1 MSTLIS
7 KILVVADGSPVSE
20 QALIEAIHIA
30 KIFNS
35 TVIAIHPM
43 QRQDPVQVKAGKEV
57 IDRYEGMVKGA
68 GLAFEWLFVED
79 QPGPAAVKVA
89 ERRGVDLIVVGS
101 LGEKGIKRKLIPST
115 VEYIVKNAG
124 CDVYVVKSKGPLF

>member
-1 MSTLIS
+1 MIS
-7 KILVVADGSPVSE
+7 RILVVADDSPVSE

-35 TVIAIHPM
+35 TIICIHPIPKH
-43 QRQDPVQVKAGKEV
+43 DPVQIKAGRE
-57 IDRYEGMVKGA
+57 IIQRYEGIVRGA
-68 GLAFEWLFVED
+68 GLNFEWLFVED

-101 LGEKGIKRKLIPST
+101 LGEKGLKRKLLPSA
-115 VEYIVKNAG
+115 VEYIVKNSG
-124 CDVYVVKSKGPLF
+124 CDVYVVKREGPLF

>member
-1 MSTLIS
+1 MIS
-7 KILVVADGSPVSE
+7 KILVIADGSAVSE
-20 QALIEAIHIA
+20 QALIEAIHIG

-35 TVIAIHPM
+35 TIICIHPM
-43 QRQDPVQVKAGKEV
+43 PRHDAVQVKAGKEI
-57 IDRYEGMVKGA
+57 IDRYEAMVRGA

-101 LGEKGIKRKLIPST
+101 LGEKGIKRKLIPSAP
-115 VEYIVKNAG
+115 EYIVKNAG
-124 CDVYVVKSKGPLF
+124 CDVYVVKKREPLF